1 MDLINP
7 FKRWALVVV
16 AMGALVLV
24 AGGEVNAGDGPEA
37 SAVEMPDI
45 QEHPER
51 IPEIADYSSLVESIE
66 AVLSDSEMRR
76 TTVGIHVEDLN
87 SDEILFSHNAD
98 QLLNPAS
105 NVKLLTAAAVLDK
118 LGPSHTFST
127 ELSTKKVENG
137 RIEDLYIRG
146 EGEAFLLFRDVLSW
160 AGELRMQGV
169 EAIDGDLVIDDGIF
183 DGAYLPP
190 AYDIRE
196 SDAAWRAPIGAVS
209 VNFNAVSVKV
219 EAAEQ
224 IGQAASVRLDPPND
238 HVQVVNRAR
247 TTRGSVPR
255 ISISGESAGDGTRI
269 VVSGTIGVDSGEV
282 VQRKRIDNPPA
293 FAGAVVAEAMQ
304 MMGIEFSG
312 QVRRGEVPEER
323 EKLFVHRSAPVMDAL
338 SAMNKWS
345 NNFIADQL
353 LRVLGSFEEEPSTWD
368 GSRLRMKA
376 ALDRKGLTQG
386 SYALINGSGL
396 YDGNELSAR
405 QLVTLLRS
413 MRDHPY
419 GPEFVSTL
427 AIAGVDGTMRSRLN
441 NGVTR
446 ANLRAKT
453 GTLRDV
459 TALSGYVTTAGGR
472 EVAFSIIFNDPPRRA
487 WNYRDEQDRIAR
499 AIASFEH

>member
-1 MDLINP
+1 MNRINSL
-7 FKRWALVVV
+7 KRWAVMLVI
-16 AMGALVLV
+16 MGATAVV
-24 AGGEVNAGDGPEA
+24 AGGEVRAGDGPET
-37 SAVEMPDI
+37 SAVELPEVQD
-45 QEHPER
+45 HPER
-51 IPEIADYSSLVESIE
+51 IRQIGEYPSLKEGIE
-66 AVLSDSEMRR
+66 AVLSSSEMRR

-87 SDEILFSHNAD
+87 SNEILYSHNAD

-105 NVKLLTAAAVLDK
+105 NVKLLTAAAVLEK

-127 ELSTKKVENG
+127 ELSTQKFEDG
-137 RIEDLYIRG
+137 RIDDLFIRG

-160 AGELRMQGV
+160 AGELRMKGV

-209 VNFNAVSVKV
+209 VNFNAISVKV
-219 EAAEQ
+219 EPADQ
-224 IGQAASVRLDPPND
+224 VGQAARVRLDPPND

-247 TTRGSVPR
+247 TTRGAVPR
-255 ISISGESAGDGTRI
+255 ISVSAEAFGDATRVI
-269 VVSGTIGVDSGEV
+269 VTGNIGVGANEV

-304 MMGIEFSG
+304 MMGIEFDG
-312 QVRRGEVPEER
+312 EVRGGEVPKER
-323 EKLFVHRSAPVMDAL
+323 ERLFVHNSAPVMDAL

-353 LRVLGSFEEEPSTWD
+353 LRVLGAVEDEPSTWD
-368 GSRLRMKA
+368 ASRLRAKT
-376 ALDRKGLTQG
+376 ALDQNGLALGT
-386 SYALINGSGL
+386 YELINGSGL
-396 YDGNELSAR
+396 YDGNKLSTR
-405 QLVTLLRS
+405 QFVTLLRT

-419 GPEFVSTL
+419 GPEFTSTL

-499 AIASFEH
+499 AIATFED